1 MARTTITH
9 SSLTAFS
16 YDLDRQAKDAAKQ
29 VVTALDDYIHSDDP
43 LPRHMTHA
51 FRQVTS
57 LSSDARTIRVLADRY
72 LFDSSRPM
80 GEDDEVANA
89 I

>member
-9 SSLTAFS
+9 ASLTAFS

-29 VVTALDDYIHSDDP
+29 VVNALDDYIRSDDP

-51 FRQVTS
+51 FRQVTA
-57 LSSDARTIRVLADRY
+57 LSSDARTFRVLADRY
-72 LFDSSRPM
+72 LFDPTRDP
-80 GEDDEVANA
+80 DEGIANA